1 MIRHKRQ
8 PTTTPDAQPE
18 ASPATTFRSGT
29 VARLARMPVATLR
42 IWEQRYRAVQPAT
55 APSGHRLYAP
65 GDVERVI
72 LLRQLTDQGHGIG
85 AIAGLSTQQ
94 LQNLASQPAS
104 RQSAARQAAALRVV
118 VVGSALASRLQRPG
132 VSQGLAKPARV
143 VATYE
148 SLADAAQAAQGSA
161 ELLVWHAPALH
172 DDVPP
177 ELQAA
182 RRAWGMPRVAVMYRF
197 AGRAATQAFA
207 QAGVVAVREPADDEA
222 LGAWLKSMTAAPAA
236 SPAQAPVVGAEPHV
250 AMPPRRYDDAT
261 LTAIAGLPPTL
272 ACECPRHVAE
282 LLMQV
287 SSFEAYSASCM
298 NRNDADAELHAYLQQ
313 VAGAARVLFESAM
326 ENLARHEGLRLR

>member
-1 MIRHKRQ
+1 MNRPKRQ
-8 PTTTPDAQPE
+8 PAARTDVPPG
-18 ASPATTFRSGT
+18 ASSATTFRSGT

-42 IWEQRYRAVQPAT
+42 IWEQRHRAVQPAT

-65 GDVERVI
+65 ADVERVI

-85 AIAGLSTQQ
+85 TIAGLSTKQ
-94 LQNLASQPAS
+94 LQELINQPGS
-104 RQSAARQAAALRVV
+104 LQGTARPAAAMRMV
-118 VVGSALASRLQRPG
+118 VVGPALAARLQRPA

-143 VATYE
+143 VAAFD
-148 SLADAAQAAQGSA
+148 SLAQAAQAAQGSA
-161 ELLVWHAPALH
+161 DLLIWHAPALH
-172 DDVPP
+172 DDVPA

-182 RRAWGMPRVAVMYRF
+182 RRAWGMPRVAVIYRF

-207 QAGVVAVREPADDEA
+207 QAGVVAVREAAGDEA
-222 LGAWLKSMTAAPAA
+222 LGAWLASMQTPSAA
-236 SPAQAPVVGAEPHV
+236 SAAQARAPIEPHV

-287 SSFEAYSASCM
+287 SSFEAYSASCV

-326 ENLARHEGLRLR
+326 ESLARHEGLQLR